1 MMAEGYKYAEEKGK
15 NEVNNSEDRNSTS
28 SSREDVANWS
38 YYHNHANEYS
48 LDLSYLNLDGITLHH
63 NLEIFKAPDEYDE
76 DERSVCKRHVH
87 YLYLQHNRLDFIPEN
102 INKFKNLKHIDLS
115 NNFLTEINEA
125 VFELTQL
132 NILIARNNFL
142 GDFSLPKKFGQL
154 HNLEELNLSG
164 NLFKTVPPEIIDIH
178 SLKSLYMGGNQL
190 EEVPRDI
197 WKLEKLEVLYLG
209 GNNLKDIPAEMG
221 RLHFLR
227 SLVLCENQLQSLP
240 STISCLRRLRSLSL
254 HKNQLT
260 TLPPEIVTL
269 KGLVELSLRDNP
281 LVVRFVQDMTYDPPS
296 LRELSARSIKQFRVP
311 YKDKDLPPNL
321 VYYLKSAC
329 RCVNP
334 KCRGVYFD
342 VRVEHIKFVD
352 FCGKYRIPLLQ
363 YLCSP
368 RCSTTP
374 AIGSVSDTTSSDDDS
389 DIPESRLRRVLL
401 G

>member
-1 MMAEGYKYAEEKGK
+1 MAEGYKYRDEKIDRRSRNFQEESAV
-15 NEVNNSEDRNSTS
+15 VNY
-28 SSREDVANWS
+28 EDVVNWS
-38 YYHNHANEYS
+38 YYHNHANEFS

-63 NLEIFKAPDEYDE
+63 NLEIFKNPEE
-76 DERSVCKRHVH
+76 SKEENVKSKRDVH
-87 YLYLQHNRLDFIPEN
+87 YMYVQHNRLDFIPEN
-102 INKFKNLKHIDLS
+102 ISKFRNLRHVDLS

-125 VFELTQL
+125 VFELKML
-132 NILIARNNFL
+132 SILVARNNFL
-142 GDFSLPKKFGQL
+142 GDFSLPKKLGSLQ
-154 HNLEELNLSG
+154 NLEELNLSG
-164 NLFKTVPPEIIDIH
+164 NIFNTIPPEIIDIK
-178 SLKSLYMGGNQL
+178 SLKSLYMGGNHL
-190 EEVPRDI
+190 EDLPRDI
-197 WKLEKLEVLYLG
+197 WKLERLEILYLG

-221 RLHFLR
+221 RLHYLK

-296 LRELSARSIKQFRVP
+296 LQELAARSIKLFKVP
-311 YKDKDLPPNL
+311 YKDRDLPHNL
-321 VYYLKSAC
+321 IYYLNCAC

-334 KCRGVYFD
+334 KCKGVYFD

-368 RCSTTP
+368 RCS
-374 AIGSVSDTTSSDDDS
+374 SVPDSATSQSESTSSDDDN
-389 DIPESRLRRVLL
+389 DVPESRLRRVLL

>member
-1 MMAEGYKYAEEKGK
+1 MSIMAEGFKFSEQ
-15 NEVNNSEDRNSTS
+15 NSQNGGDS
-28 SSREDVANWS
+28 SEGSRPSSYQDVANWS
-38 YYHNHANEYS
+38 YYNNQANEYA
-48 LDLSYLNLDGITLHH
+48 LDLSYLSLDGLTLEH
-63 NLEIFKAPDEYDE
+63 NLEIFTANQNDDENNTARKE
-76 DERSVCKRHVH
+76 GPR

-102 INKFKNLKHIDLS
+102 TKKFNNVSHLDLS
-115 NNFLTEINEA
+115 NNFLTEINE
-125 VFELTQL
+125 VVLEIKQL
-132 NILIARNNFL
+132 RIFVARNNLL
-142 GDFSLPKKFGQL
+142 GDYSLPKKFSSL
-154 HNLEELNLSG
+154 LNLEEINLSG
-164 NLFKTVPPEIIDIH
+164 NLFKTLPHEVIDIQN
-178 SLKSLYMGGNQL
+178 LKSLYFGGNQL
-190 EEVPRDI
+190 EDIPQDI
-197 WKLEKLEVLYLG
+197 WKLDKLEILYLG

-221 RLHFLR
+221 QLHSLK

-281 LVVRFVQDMTYDPPS
+281 LVVRFVQDMTYDPPT
-296 LRELSARSIKQFRVP
+296 LRELAARSIKLFRVP
-311 YKDKDLPPNL
+311 YSERDLPPIL
-321 VYYLKSAC
+321 IHYLKSAC

-342 VRVEHIKFVD
+342 IRVEHIKFVD

-368 RCSTTP
+368 RCGTHSTCN
-374 AIGSVSDTTSSDDDS
+374 SQSDTSSSDDDG
-389 DIPESRLRRVLL
+389 DVPESRLRRVLL

>member
-1 MMAEGYKYAEEKGK
+1 MAEGYK
-15 NEVNNSEDRNSTS
+15 SEDRKQKEEGDVQEAVTQRNSDDLTS
-28 SSREDVANWS
+28 WL

-48 LDLSYLNLDGITLHH
+48 LDMSYLNLDGITLHH
-63 NLEIFKAPDEYDE
+63 NLEIFKRPEEESDE
-76 DERSVCKRHVH
+76 DLCKKDVH
-87 YLYLQHNRLDFIPEN
+87 FFYLQHNRLDFIPEN
-102 INKFKNLKHIDLS
+102 INKFRNLKHVDLS

-125 VFELTQL
+125 VFELKML
-132 NILIARNNFL
+132 NILIARNNLL
-142 GDFSLPKKFGQL
+142 GDFSLPKKLGSL
-154 HNLEELNLSG
+154 LNLEELNLSG
-164 NLFKTVPPEIIDIH
+164 NLFKTIPPEVIDIK

-190 EEVPRDI
+190 EELPRDV
-197 WKLEKLEVLYLG
+197 WKLEKLEILYLG
-209 GNNLKDIPAEMG
+209 GNCLKDIPAEMG
-221 RLHFLR
+221 RLHYLR

-296 LRELSARSIKQFRVP
+296 LRELAARSIKLFRVP
-311 YKDKDLPPNL
+311 FKDRDLPPNL
-321 VYYLKSAC
+321 VLYLQNAC

-334 KCRGVYFD
+334 RCKGVYFD

-368 RCSTTP
+368 RCSRSPTV
-374 AIGSVSDTTSSDDDS
+374 GSSSSQSDTTSSDDDG
-389 DIPESRLRRVLL
+389 DVPQSRLRRVLL